1 MDKSGSNKKS
11 ANSTGNA
18 SSKRISLARMRAGQ
32 KGKIIRIS
40 GGHGIA
46 GKLEALGIRQGQE
59 IKKISD
65 QWMRGPVL
73 LQHGSSQLALGFGM
87 ASKVLVKITG
97 EDK

>member
-1 MDKSGSNKKS
+1 MSKSN
-11 ANSTGNA
+11 
-18 SSKRISLARMRAGQ
+18 SSKKPLDSMGNRISLARMRAGQ
-32 KGKIIRIS
+32 RGKIIRIS

-46 GKLEALGIRQGQE
+46 GKLEALGIRQGEE

-73 LQHGSSQLALGFGM
+73 LQHGHSQLALGFGM
-87 ASKVLVKITG
+87 ASKVLVEITG

>member
-1 MDKSGSNKKS
+1 MSTNGSKKPVGS
-11 ANSTGNA
+11 MRN
-18 SSKRISLARMRAGQ
+18 RISLARMPAGQ

-46 GKLEALGIRQGQE
+46 GKLEALGIREGQE

-73 LQHGSSQLALGFGM
+73 LQHGRSQVALGFGM
-87 ASKVLVKITG
+87 ASKVLVEITG

>member
-1 MDKSGSNKKS
+1 MSKSNGSKKPVGS
-11 ANSTGNA
+11 MGN
-18 SSKRISLARMRAGQ
+18 RISLARMRAGQ

-46 GKLEALGIRQGQE
+46 SKLEALGIRQGEE

-73 LQHGSSQLALGFGM
+73 LQHGNSQVALGFGM
-87 ASKVLVKITG
+87 ASKVLVEITG
-97 EDK
+97 ENK

>member
-1 MDKSGSNKKS
+1 MSKSNGSKNPVGS
-11 ANSTGNA
+11 MGN
-18 SSKRISLARMRAGQ
+18 RISLARMRAGQ

-46 GKLEALGIRQGQE
+46 GKLEALGIIQGQE
-59 IKKISD
+59 IKKRSD

-73 LQHGSSQLALGFGM
+73 LQHGHSQLALGFGM
-87 ASKVLVKITG
+87 ASKVLVEITG

>member
-1 MDKSGSNKKS
+1 MSTNGSKNPLGS
-11 ANSTGNA
+11 IRN
-18 SSKRISLARMRAGQ
+18 RISLARMRAGQ

-40 GGHGIA
+40 GGHGAA
-46 GKLEALGIRQGQE
+46 GKLEALGIRQGEE

-73 LQHGSSQLALGFGM
+73 LQHGHSQLALGFGM
-87 ASKVLVKITG
+87 ASKVLVEITG

>member
-1 MDKSGSNKKS
+1 MSKSN
-11 ANSTGNA
+11 
-18 SSKRISLARMRAGQ
+18 SSKKPVGSMGNRISLARMRAGQ

-46 GKLEALGIRQGQE
+46 GKLEALGIRQGEE

-73 LQHGSSQLALGFGM
+73 LQHGHSQLALGFGM
-87 ASKVLVKITG
+87 ASKVLVEIIG